1 MEISIIMARN
11 VNNRH
16 HWFTCDIIEEV
27 FIVSQVRM
35 MFIIDF
41 SELSLCIQES
51 FYFLC
56 AEKFFFLTMCNF

>member
-27 FIVSQVRM
+27 FIVSQLRM

-41 SELSLCIQES
+41 SELYLCIEES

-56 AEKFFFLTMCNF
+56 AEKFFFNHV